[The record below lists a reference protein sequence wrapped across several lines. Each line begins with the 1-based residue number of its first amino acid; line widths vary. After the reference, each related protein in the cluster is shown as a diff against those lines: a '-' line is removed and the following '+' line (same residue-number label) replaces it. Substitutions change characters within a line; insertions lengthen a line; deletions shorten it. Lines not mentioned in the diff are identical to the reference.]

1 MATRSIDIAGMHCA
15 ACTTAVEEALRNVS
29 GVTSATANLVTNRA
43 LVEFAG
49 PVEDAQLRDAVVAAG
64 YKVEAIY
71 TERQQTS
78 TDDFMRRIEAPAHAY
93 RRALMISAPFS
104 LATVVIAMAS
114 MTGWNAANVNSLL
127 FVLALPVLWSG
138 RMFFSGAAI
147 ALRHGKATMDTLVA
161 LGTGSAF
168 VISSLMTFSPH
179 LFMGHVH
186 AGAYYDS
193 ATTIITLV
201 LLGKWLESRAKQKTA
216 DTLSSLLQQHARTA
230 LVVRGSEEVRIAAS
244 DVVVGDVFIVR
255 PGEQIPV
262 DGTIISGTSAVDESM
277 LTGESIPVERS
288 TGDRI
293 IGGSVNTLG
302 SFTARATAVGS
313 DTVLAGIIRS
323 VEAAQSS
330 KAPVQRLADTISG
343 IFVPVVV
350 AIALITYACW
360 YFLGTDADPFGQA
373 LISAI
378 SVLVIA
384 CPCALGLATPTAII
398 VGTGTAARRG
408 ILFGNAASLERLQL
422 ADTFVLDKTGTLTRG
437 TPRVQHATITDHPK
451 LDRATIISLI
461 GSIEQRSEHPLARA
475 IVAWCREQGAHLSEP
490 DTVATHPGRGTTGTV
505 NGHRIRI
512 GNEQMMAE
520 SLLIIPASI
529 TDRAEDYSSDGCTI
543 SYVSIGGAVC
553 AVLGIADDLRPEAA
567 AVVADLRSSG
577 KRVVM
582 LTGDRES
589 AALAMARQA
598 GIDEVVH
605 SVSPDGKLQAI
616 ATLQRRGSVV
626 AMIGDGINDAPCL
639 AQADV
644 GIALG
649 SAADIA
655 KTSADVMLMRND
667 LRSIITARDV
677 SSRTMQV
684 IRQNFVLAFI
694 YNVLGIPLAAGV
706 LIPLIGIQLTPM
718 YAAFAMAMSSV
729 TVVTNS
735 LRLRSPQ

>member
-1 MATRSIDIAGMHCA
+1 MATRTIDIAGMHCA
-15 ACTTAVEEALRNVS
+15 ACTSAVEGALRNVN

-43 LVEFAG
+43 LVEYSG
-49 PVEDAQLRDAVVAAG
+49 SVRDDELRRAVVAAG
-64 YKVEAIY
+64 YSVEAIY

-78 TDDFMRRIEAPAHAY
+78 TDDFMRRIEAPTHAY
-93 RRALMISAPFS
+93 RRALSLSAPFS
-104 LATVVIAMAS
+104 LATVIIAMAS
-114 MTGWNAANVNSLL
+114 MTAGNAANVNSLL
-127 FVLALPVLWSG
+127 FVLAIPVLWSG
-138 RMFFSGAAI
+138 RMFFSGAAT

-168 VISSLMTFSPH
+168 IISSLMTFSPH

-201 LLGKWLESRAKQKTA
+201 LLGKWLESRAKQRTA
-216 DTLSSLLQQHARTA
+216 DTLSSLFQQHARIA
-230 LVVRGSEEVRIAAS
+230 LVVRGGEEVRIAAS
-244 DVVVGDVFIVR
+244 DVHVGDVFIVR

-262 DGTIISGTSAVDESM
+262 DGIIVSGTSAIDESM
-277 LTGESIPVERS
+277 LTGESIPVERGVS
-288 TGDRI
+288 DRV
-293 IGGSVNTLG
+293 IGGSMNTLG

-323 VEAAQSS
+323 VESAQSS
-330 KAPVQRLADTISG
+330 KAPVQRLSDTISG
-343 IFVPVVV
+343 FFVPIVV
-350 AIALITYACW
+350 AIALTTYVCW

-408 ILFGNAASLERLQL
+408 ILFGNAASLERLQQ

-437 TPRVQHATITDHPK
+437 MPRVQHAMIAEHPK
-451 LDRATIISLI
+451 LDRETIIGHI

-475 IVAWCREQGAHLSEP
+475 IVAWCTEQGASLSEP
-490 DTVATHPGRGTTGTV
+490 DAVTTHPGRGTTGTV
-505 NGHRIRI
+505 DGHRIRI
-512 GNEQMMAE
+512 GNEQMMSE
-520 SLLIIPASI
+520 SLLIIPEPI
-529 TDRAEDYSSDGCTI
+529 TRLADEFSADGCSI

-553 AVLGIADDLRPEAA
+553 GVLGIADDLRPEAA
-567 AVVADLRSSG
+567 SVVADLRASG

-582 LTGDRES
+582 LTGDRE
-589 AALAMARQA
+589 AAARAMARQA
-598 GIDEVVH
+598 GIDEVIH
-605 SVSPDGKLQAI
+605 SVSPDGKLKTI

-655 KTSADVMLMRND
+655 KTSADIMLMRSD
-667 LRSIITARDV
+667 LRSIATACNV
-677 SSRTMQV
+677 SKRTMKV

-735 LRLRSPQ
+735 LRLRSLQ

>member
-1 MATRSIDIAGMHCA
+1 MATRTIDVAGMHCA
-15 ACTTAVEEALRNVS
+15 ACTAAVEGALLSVN
-29 GVTSATANLVTNRA
+29 GVRSATANLVTNRA
-43 LVEFAG
+43 LIELADSVDNE
-49 PVEDAQLRDAVVAAG
+49 ELRRAVNAAG
-64 YKVEAIY
+64 YTVEAIY

-93 RRALMISAPFS
+93 RRALAISAPFS
-104 LATVVIAMAS
+104 LATVIIAMAS
-114 MTGWNAANVNSLL
+114 MAGWNAANVNSLL

-179 LFMGHVH
+179 LFNGHVH
-186 AGAYYDS
+186 SGAYYDS

-201 LLGKWLESRAKQKTA
+201 LLGKWLESRAKKRTA
-216 DTLSSLLQQHARTA
+216 DTLSSLLQRHASTA
-230 LVVRGSEEVRIAAS
+230 SVIRSGEEVRISAS
-244 DVVVGDVFIVR
+244 EVLVGDVFVVR

-262 DGTIISGTSAVDESM
+262 DGTIVSGTSAVDESM
-277 LTGESIPVERS
+277 LTGESIPVERAS
-288 TGDRI
+288 GDRV
-293 IGGSVNTLG
+293 IGGSLNSLG
-302 SFTARATAVGS
+302 SFTAQATAVGA

-350 AIALITYACW
+350 LIAVLTYICW

-373 LISAI
+373 MISAI

-398 VGTGTAARRG
+398 VGTGAAARRG
-408 ILFGNAASLERLQL
+408 ILFGNAASLERLQM
-422 ADTFVLDKTGTLTRG
+422 ADTYVLDKTGTLTRG
-437 TPRVQHATITDHPK
+437 MPRVQHAAITDHPK
-451 LDRATIISLI
+451 LDRESIIGLI
-461 GSIEQRSEHPLARA
+461 ASIEQRSEHPLAHA
-475 IVAWCREQGAHLSEP
+475 IVEWCHEQGARLSEP
-490 DTVATHPGRGTTGTV
+490 ETVTTQPGRGTTGTV
-505 NGHRIRI
+505 DGLRVRI
-512 GNEQMMAE
+512 GNEQMMSE

-529 TDRAEDYSSDGCTI
+529 VSIADEYSLDGCTL

-567 AVVADLRSSG
+567 TVVTDLRAAG

-582 LTGDRES
+582 LTGDRET
-589 AALAMARQA
+589 AATAMARLA
-598 GIDEVVH
+598 GIDEVIH

-616 ATLQRRGSVV
+616 ATLQRRGSAV

-667 LRSIITARDV
+667 LRSIITARNV
-677 SSRTMQV
+677 SRRTMQI
-684 IRQNFVLAFI
+684 IRQNFVLAFV
-694 YNVLGIPLAAGV
+694 YNVLGIPIAAGV
-706 LIPLIGIQLTPM
+706 LIPLTGIQLTPM

-735 LRLRSPQ
+735 LRLRSLQ

>member
-1 MATRSIDIAGMHCA
+1 MATRTIDIAGMHCA
-15 ACTTAVEEALRNVS
+15 ACTTAVEGALRNVN
-29 GVTSATANLVTNRA
+29 GVTSASANLVTNRA
-43 LVEFAG
+43 VVEYSDT
-49 PVEDAQLRDAVVAAG
+49 VEDEVLRKAVIAAG
-64 YKVEAIY
+64 YTVEAIY

-93 RRALMISAPFS
+93 RRALTLSAPFS
-104 LATVVIAMAS
+104 LATVIIAMAS
-114 MTGWNAANVNSLL
+114 MSGWNVANVNSLL

-168 VISSLMTFSPH
+168 LISSLITFAPH
-179 LFMGHVH
+179 LFTGHIH
-186 AGAYYDS
+186 AGAYYES

-201 LLGKWLESRAKQKTA
+201 LLGKWLESRAKQRTA
-216 DTLSSLLQQHARTA
+216 DTLSSLLQQHARSA
-230 LVVRGSEEVRIAAS
+230 LVVRGGEEVRIAAS
-244 DVVVGDVFIVR
+244 EVLVGDVFIVR
-255 PGEQIPV
+255 PGEQVPV
-262 DGTIISGTSAVDESM
+262 DGAIVSGTSAVDESM
-277 LTGESIPVERS
+277 LTGESIPVERGV
-288 TGDRI
+288 GDRV

-330 KAPVQRLADTISG
+330 KAPVQRLTDTISG
-343 IFVPVVV
+343 IFVPIVV

-384 CPCALGLATPTAII
+384 CPCALGLATPTAIT
-398 VGTGTAARRG
+398 VGTGAAARRG
-408 ILFGNAASLERLQL
+408 ILFGNAASLEHLQL

-437 TPRVQHATITDHPK
+437 MPRVQHATVTDHPK
-451 LDRATIISLI
+451 LDRETIIRLI
-461 GSIEQRSEHPLARA
+461 GSIEQRSAHPLAHA
-475 IVAWCREQGAHLSEP
+475 IVAWSHEQGARLSEP
-490 DTVATHPGRGTTGTV
+490 DDVTTLPGRGTSGTV
-505 NGHRIRI
+505 DGHRIRI
-512 GNEQMMAE
+512 GNEQMMSE

-529 TDRAEDYSSDGCTI
+529 TNLAEVYSADGCSI
-543 SYVSIGGAVC
+543 SYVSIGGSVC

-567 AVVADLRSSG
+567 TVVADLRTSG
-577 KRVVM
+577 KRIVM
-582 LTGDRES
+582 LTGDRE
-589 AALAMARQA
+589 AAAKAMARQA
-598 GIDEVVH
+598 GIEEVIH

-616 ATLQRRGSVV
+616 ATLQRRGSIV

-667 LRSIITARDV
+667 LRSIITARNI
-677 SSRTMQV
+677 SARTMGV

-706 LIPLIGIQLTPM
+706 LIPLAGIQLTPM

-735 LRLRSPQ
+735 LRLRSLQ